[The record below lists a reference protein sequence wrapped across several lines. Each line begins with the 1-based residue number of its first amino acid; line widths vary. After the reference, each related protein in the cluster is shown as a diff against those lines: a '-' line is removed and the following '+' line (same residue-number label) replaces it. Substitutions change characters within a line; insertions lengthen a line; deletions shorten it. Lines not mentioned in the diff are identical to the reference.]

1 MSGMLKL
8 WPMMAQFTGP
18 ELWIQAEY
26 LLRILIAACLG
37 LLIGSERK
45 NRNKSAGIRT
55 HVIVALGAALIMVVS
70 KYGFT
75 DVEKVDSARLAA
87 QVVSGV
93 GFLGAGVIFVRN
105 NLVNGLTTAAGIWAT
120 AGVGLALGAGMYV
133 VGISSALLILFIQFI
148 MHRIA
153 YFADVASGGLI
164 RMTLVKREGIVQS
177 MEDYLQNEKLSVVS
191 VKINKTKKDEV
202 KLEFDVV
209 FPPGYQKTRLLA
221 RLVEMDDVLAVSE

>member
-1 MSGMLKL
+1 MLKL
-8 WPMMAQFTGP
+8 WPVLAQFTAP
-18 ELWIQAEY
+18 ELWAQVEY
-26 LLRILIAACLG
+26 LVRIFVAACLG

-70 KYGFT
+70 KYGFM
-75 DVEKVDSARLAA
+75 DVEKADAARVAA
-87 QVVSGV
+87 QVVSGI

-133 VGISSALLILFIQFI
+133 VGISSALLVLLIQFV
-148 MHRIA
+148 MHRVA

-177 MEDYLQNEKLSVVS
+177 MEDYLQREKLSVIS

-209 FPPGYQKTRLLA
+209 FPPGYKKTKLLA

>member
-1 MSGMLKL
+1 MLKL
-8 WPMMAQFTGP
+8 WPVLAQFTAP
-18 ELWIQAEY
+18 ELWVQVEY
-26 LLRILIAACLG
+26 LVRIFVAACLG
-37 LLIGSERK
+37 ILIGSERK

-70 KYGFT
+70 KYGFM
-75 DVEKVDSARLAA
+75 DVEKADAARVAA
-87 QVVSGV
+87 QVVSGI

-120 AGVGLALGAGMYV
+120 AGVGLALGAGLYV
-133 VGISSALLILFIQFI
+133 VGISSALLVLLIQFV

-177 MEDYLQNEKLSVVS
+177 MEDYLQRENLSVIS

-209 FPPGYQKTRLLA
+209 FPPGYKKTKLLA

>member
-1 MSGMLKL
+1 MLKL
-8 WPMMAQFTGP
+8 WPVLAQFTAP
-18 ELWIQAEY
+18 ELWVQVEY
-26 LLRILIAACLG
+26 LVRILVAACLG

-70 KYGFT
+70 KYGFM
-75 DVEKVDSARLAA
+75 DVEKADAARVAA
-87 QVVSGV
+87 QVVSGI

-120 AGVGLALGAGMYV
+120 AGVGLALGSGMYV
-133 VGISSALLILFIQFI
+133 VGISSALLVLFIQFV

-177 MEDYLQNEKLSVVS
+177 MEDYLKREKLSVIS

-209 FPPGYQKTRLLA
+209 FPPGYKKTKLLA

>member
-1 MSGMLKL
+1 MLKL
-8 WPMMAQFTGP
+8 WPVLAQFTAP
-18 ELWIQAEY
+18 ELWVQVEY
-26 LLRILIAACLG
+26 LVRIFVAACLG

-70 KYGFT
+70 KYGFM
-75 DVEKVDSARLAA
+75 DVEKADAARVAA
-87 QVVSGV
+87 QVVSGL

-120 AGVGLALGAGMYV
+120 AGVGLALGSGMYV
-133 VGISSALLILFIQFI
+133 VGISSALLVLFVQFV

-177 MEDYLQNEKLSVVS
+177 MEDYLQREKLSVIS

-209 FPPGYQKTRLLA
+209 FPPGYKKTKLLA

>member
-1 MSGMLKL
+1 MLKL
-8 WPMMAQFTGP
+8 WPVLAQFTAP
-18 ELWIQAEY
+18 ELWVQAEY
-26 LLRILIAACLG
+26 LERILVAACLG

-75 DVEKVDSARLAA
+75 DVEKVDSARVAA

-133 VGISSALLILFIQFI
+133 VGISSALLVLLIQFV

-164 RMTLVKREGIVQS
+164 RMTLVKQEGIVQS
-177 MEDYLQNEKLSVVS
+177 MEDYLQREKLSVVS

-209 FPPGYQKTRLLA
+209 FPPGYQKSRLLA
-221 RLVEMDDVLAVSE
+221 RLVEMDEVLAVSE

>member
-1 MSGMLKL
+1 MLKL
-8 WPMMAQFTGP
+8 WPVLAQFTAP
-18 ELWIQAEY
+18 ELWVQVEY
-26 LLRILIAACLG
+26 LVRIFVAACLG

-70 KYGFT
+70 KYGFM
-75 DVEKVDSARLAA
+75 DVEKADAARVAA
-87 QVVSGV
+87 QVVSGI

-133 VGISSALLILFIQFI
+133 VGISSALLVLLIQFV
-148 MHRIA
+148 MHRVA

-177 MEDYLQNEKLSVVS
+177 MEDYLQREKLSVIS

-209 FPPGYQKTRLLA
+209 FPPGYKNKTVGQTGR
-221 RLVEMDDVLAVSE
+221 DG

>member
-1 MSGMLKL
+1 MLKL
-8 WPMMAQFTGP
+8 WPMMAQVTGP

>member
-1 MSGMLKL
+1 MLKL
-8 WPMMAQFTGP
+8 WPILAQFTAP
-18 ELWIQAEY
+18 ELWVQVEY
-26 LLRILIAACLG
+26 LVRILVAACLG

-70 KYGFT
+70 KYGFM
-75 DVEKVDSARLAA
+75 DVEKADAARVAA
-87 QVVSGV
+87 QVVSGI

-133 VGISSALLILFIQFI
+133 VGISSALLVLLIQFV

-177 MEDYLQNEKLSVVS
+177 MEDYLQREKLSVIS

-209 FPPGYQKTRLLA
+209 FPPGYKKTKLLA

>member
-1 MSGMLKL
+1 MLKL
-8 WPMMAQFTGP
+8 WPVLAQFTAP
-18 ELWIQAEY
+18 ELWVQVEY
-26 LLRILIAACLG
+26 LVRIFVAACLG

-75 DVEKVDSARLAA
+75 DVEKADAARVAA
-87 QVVSGV
+87 QVVSGI

-133 VGISSALLILFIQFI
+133 VGISSALLVLLIQFV
-148 MHRIA
+148 MHRVA

-177 MEDYLQNEKLSVVS
+177 MEDYLQREKLSVIS

-209 FPPGYQKTRLLA
+209 FPPGYKKTKLLA

>member
-1 MSGMLKL
+1 MLKL

>member
-1 MSGMLKL
+1 MLKL
-8 WPMMAQFTGP
+8 WPVLVQFTAP

-26 LLRILIAACLG
+26 LVRIFVAACLG
-37 LLIGSERK
+37 ILIGSERK

-70 KYGFT
+70 KYGFA

-133 VGISSALLILFIQFI
+133 VGISSALLVVTIQFV

-177 MEDYLQNEKLSVVS
+177 MEDYLQHEKLSVVS

-209 FPPGYQKTRLLA
+209 FPPGYQKTKLLA
-221 RLVEMDDVLAVSE
+221 RLVEMDEVLAVSE

>member
-1 MSGMLKL
+1 MLKL
-8 WPMMAQFTGP
+8 WPVLAQFTAP
-18 ELWIQAEY
+18 ELWVQVEY
-26 LLRILIAACLG
+26 LVRIFVAACLG

-70 KYGFT
+70 KYGFM
-75 DVEKVDSARLAA
+75 DVEKADAARVAA
-87 QVVSGV
+87 QVVSGI

-120 AGVGLALGAGMYV
+120 AGVGLALGSGMYV
-133 VGISSALLILFIQFI
+133 VGISSALLVLFIQFV

-164 RMTLVKREGIVQS
+164 RMTLVKQEGIVQS
-177 MEDYLQNEKLSVVS
+177 MEDYLQREKLSVIS

-209 FPPGYQKTRLLA
+209 FPPGYKKTKLLA

>member
-1 MSGMLKL
+1 MLKL
-8 WPMMAQFTGP
+8 WPILAQFTAP
-18 ELWIQAEY
+18 ELWVQVEY
-26 LLRILIAACLG
+26 LVRILVAACLG

-70 KYGFT
+70 KYGFM
-75 DVEKVDSARLAA
+75 DVEKADAARVAA
-87 QVVSGV
+87 QVVSGI

-120 AGVGLALGAGMYV
+120 AGVGLALGSGMYV
-133 VGISSALLILFIQFI
+133 VGISSALLVLFIQFV

-177 MEDYLQNEKLSVVS
+177 MEDYLQREKLSVIS

-209 FPPGYQKTRLLA
+209 FPPGI
-221 RLVEMDDVLAVSE
+221 

>member
-1 MSGMLKL
+1 MLKL
-8 WPMMAQFTGP
+8 WPVLAPFTAP
-18 ELWIQAEY
+18 ELWVQVEY
-26 LLRILIAACLG
+26 LVRIFVAACLG

-70 KYGFT
+70 KYGFM
-75 DVEKVDSARLAA
+75 DVEKADAARVAA
-87 QVVSGV
+87 QVVSGI

-120 AGVGLALGAGMYV
+120 AGVGLALGSGMYV
-133 VGISSALLILFIQFI
+133 VGISSALLVLFIQFV

-177 MEDYLQNEKLSVVS
+177 MEDYLQREKLSVIS

-209 FPPGYQKTRLLA
+209 FPPGYKKTKLLA

>member
-1 MSGMLKL
+1 MLKL
-8 WPMMAQFTGP
+8 WPVLAQFTAP
-18 ELWIQAEY
+18 ELWVQVEY
-26 LLRILIAACLG
+26 LVRIFVAACLG

-70 KYGFT
+70 KYGVM
-75 DVEKVDSARLAA
+75 DVEKADAARVAA
-87 QVVSGV
+87 QVVSGI

-133 VGISSALLILFIQFI
+133 VGISSALLVLLIQFV
-148 MHRIA
+148 MHRVA

-177 MEDYLQNEKLSVVS
+177 MEDYLQREKLSVIS

-209 FPPGYQKTRLLA
+209 FPPGYKKTKLLA

>member
-1 MSGMLKL
+1 MLKL
-8 WPMMAQFTGP
+8 WPVLAQFTAP
-18 ELWIQAEY
+18 ELWVQVES
-26 LLRILIAACLG
+26 LVRIFVAACLG

-70 KYGFT
+70 KYGFM
-75 DVEKVDSARLAA
+75 DVEKADAARVAA
-87 QVVSGV
+87 QVVSGI

-133 VGISSALLILFIQFI
+133 VGISSALLVLLIQFV

-177 MEDYLQNEKLSVVS
+177 MEDYLQREKLSVIS

-209 FPPGYQKTRLLA
+209 FPPGYKKTKLLA

>member
-1 MSGMLKL
+1 MLKL
-8 WPMMAQFTGP
+8 WPVLAQFTAP
-18 ELWIQAEY
+18 ELWVQVEY
-26 LLRILIAACLG
+26 LVRIFVAACLG

-70 KYGFT
+70 KYGFM
-75 DVEKVDSARLAA
+75 DVEKADAARVAA
-87 QVVSGV
+87 QVVSGI

-133 VGISSALLILFIQFI
+133 VGISSALLVLLIQFV
-148 MHRIA
+148 MHRVA
-153 YFADVASGGLI
+153 YFADVGSGGLI

-177 MEDYLQNEKLSVVS
+177 MEDYLQREKLSVIS

-209 FPPGYQKTRLLA
+209 FPPGYKKTKLLA

>member
-1 MSGMLKL
+1 M
-8 WPMMAQFTGP
+8 TGLSIAL
-18 ELWIQAEY
+18 ELECFV
-26 LLRILIAACLG
+26 RILMASLCG
-37 LLIGSERK
+37 CMIGYERTRRLK
-45 NRNKSAGIRT
+45 EAGVRT
-55 HVIVALGAALIMVVS
+55 HCVVACGAALMMVVS
-70 KYGFT
+70 KYGFA
-75 DVEKVDSARLAA
+75 DIIQNGVYLYGSDGVDASRIAS
-87 QVVSGV
+87 QVVTGV

-120 AGVGLALGAGMYV
+120 AGVGLALGSGMYV
-133 VGISSALLILFIQFI
+133 VGISSALLVLFIQFV

-177 MEDYLQNEKLSVVS
+177 MEDYLQREKLSVIS

-209 FPPGYQKTRLLA
+209 FPPGYKKTKLLA

>member
-1 MSGMLKL
+1 MLKL
-8 WPMMAQFTGP
+8 WPVLAQFLAP
-18 ELWIQAEY
+18 ELWVQAEY
-26 LLRILIAACLG
+26 LIRIVVAAFLG
-37 LLIGSERK
+37 LLIGNERK

-55 HVIVALGAALIMVVS
+55 HVIVALIMVVS
-70 KYGFT
+70 KYGFA
-75 DVEKVDSARLAA
+75 DVEKVDSARVAA

-133 VGISSALLILFIQFI
+133 VGICSALLVLMIQFV

-164 RMTLVKREGIVQS
+164 RMTLVKQEGIVQS
-177 MEDYLQNEKLSVVS
+177 MEDYLQHEKLSVVS

-209 FPPGYQKTRLLA
+209 FPPGYQKTKLLA
-221 RLVEMDDVLAVSE
+221 RLVEMDEVLAVSE

>member
-1 MSGMLKL
+1 M
-8 WPMMAQFTGP
+8 
-18 ELWIQAEY
+18 
-26 LLRILIAACLG
+26 RIFVAACLG

-70 KYGFT
+70 KYGFM
-75 DVEKVDSARLAA
+75 DVEKADAARVAA
-87 QVVSGV
+87 QVVSGI

-120 AGVGLALGAGMYV
+120 AGVGLALGSGMYV
-133 VGISSALLILFIQFI
+133 VGISSALLVLFIQFV

-177 MEDYLQNEKLSVVS
+177 MEDYLQREKLSVIS

-209 FPPGYQKTRLLA
+209 FPPGYKKTKLLA

>member
-1 MSGMLKL
+1 MLKL
-8 WPMMAQFTGP
+8 WPVLAQFTAP
-18 ELWIQAEY
+18 ELWVQVEY
-26 LLRILIAACLG
+26 LVRIFVAACLG

-70 KYGFT
+70 KYGFM
-75 DVEKVDSARLAA
+75 DVEKADAARVAA
-87 QVVSGV
+87 QVVSGI

-120 AGVGLALGAGMYV
+120 AGVGLALGSGMYV
-133 VGISSALLILFIQFI
+133 VGISSALLVLFIQFV

-177 MEDYLQNEKLSVVS
+177 MEDYLQRETLSVIS

-209 FPPGYQKTRLLA
+209 FPPGYKKTKLLA

>member
-1 MSGMLKL
+1 MLKL
-8 WPMMAQFTGP
+8 WPVLAQFTAPG
-18 ELWIQAEY
+18 LWIQVEY
-26 LLRILIAACLG
+26 LVRIFVAACLG

-70 KYGFT
+70 KYGFM
-75 DVEKVDSARLAA
+75 DVEKADAARVAA
-87 QVVSGV
+87 QVVSGI

-133 VGISSALLILFIQFI
+133 VGISSALLVLLIQFV

-177 MEDYLQNEKLSVVS
+177 MEDYLQREKLSVIS

-209 FPPGYQKTRLLA
+209 FPPGYKKTKLLA

>member
-1 MSGMLKL
+1 MLKL
-8 WPMMAQFTGP
+8 WPVLAQFTAP
-18 ELWIQAEY
+18 ELWVQVEY
-26 LLRILIAACLG
+26 LVRIFVAACLG

-70 KYGFT
+70 KYGFM
-75 DVEKVDSARLAA
+75 DVEKADAARVAA
-87 QVVSGV
+87 QVVSGI

-133 VGISSALLILFIQFI
+133 VGISSALLVLLIQFV
-148 MHRIA
+148 MHRVA

-177 MEDYLQNEKLSVVS
+177 MEDYLQREKLSVIS

-209 FPPGYQKTRLLA
+209 FPPGYKKTKLLA

>member
-1 MSGMLKL
+1 MLKL
-8 WPMMAQFTGP
+8 WPVLAQFTAP
-18 ELWIQAEY
+18 ELWVQVEY
-26 LLRILIAACLG
+26 LVRIFVAACLG

-70 KYGFT
+70 KYGFM
-75 DVEKVDSARLAA
+75 DVEKADAARVAA
-87 QVVSGV
+87 QVVSGI

-133 VGISSALLILFIQFI
+133 VGISSALLVLLIQFV
-148 MHRIA
+148 MHRVA

-177 MEDYLQNEKLSVVS
+177 MEDYLQREKLSVIS

-202 KLEFDVV
+202 MYSSTIF
-209 FPPGYQKTRLLA
+209 
-221 RLVEMDDVLAVSE
+221 

>member
-1 MSGMLKL
+1 MLKL
-8 WPMMAQFTGP
+8 WPVPAQFTAP
-18 ELWIQAEY
+18 ELWVQVEY
-26 LLRILIAACLG
+26 LVRIFVAACLG

-70 KYGFT
+70 KYGFM
-75 DVEKVDSARLAA
+75 DVEKADAARVAA
-87 QVVSGV
+87 QVVSGI

-133 VGISSALLILFIQFI
+133 VGISSALLVLLIQFV

-177 MEDYLQNEKLSVVS
+177 MEDYLQREKLSVIS

-209 FPPGYQKTRLLA
+209 FPPGYKKTKLLA

>member
-1 MSGMLKL
+1 M
-8 WPMMAQFTGP
+8 
-18 ELWIQAEY
+18 
-26 LLRILIAACLG
+26 RIFVAACLR

-70 KYGFT
+70 KYGFM
-75 DVEKVDSARLAA
+75 DVEKADAARVAA
-87 QVVSGV
+87 QVVSGI

-120 AGVGLALGAGMYV
+120 AGVGLALGSGMYV
-133 VGISSALLILFIQFI
+133 VGISSALLVLFIQFV

-177 MEDYLQNEKLSVVS
+177 MEDYLQREKLSVIS

-209 FPPGYQKTRLLA
+209 FPPGYKKTKLLA

>member
-1 MSGMLKL
+1 MLKL
-8 WPMMAQFTGP
+8 WPVLAQFTAP
-18 ELWIQAEY
+18 ELWVQVEY
-26 LLRILIAACLG
+26 LVRIFVAACLG

-70 KYGFT
+70 KYGFM
-75 DVEKVDSARLAA
+75 DVEKADAARVAA
-87 QVVSGV
+87 QVVSGI

-120 AGVGLALGAGMYV
+120 AGVGLALGSGMYV
-133 VGISSALLILFIQFI
+133 VGISSALVVLFVQFV

-177 MEDYLQNEKLSVVS
+177 MEDYLQREKLSVIS

-209 FPPGYQKTRLLA
+209 FPPGYKKTKLLA

>member
-1 MSGMLKL
+1 MLKL
-8 WPMMAQFTGP
+8 WPVLAQFTAP
-18 ELWIQAEY
+18 ELWVQAEY
-26 LLRILIAACLG
+26 LVRILVAACLG

-75 DVEKVDSARLAA
+75 DVEKVDSARVAA

-133 VGISSALLILFIQFI
+133 VGISSALLVVTIQFV

-164 RMTLVKREGIVQS
+164 RMTLVKQEGIVQS
-177 MEDYLQNEKLSVVS
+177 MENYLQKEKLSVVS

-209 FPPGYQKTRLLA
+209 FPPGYQKSRLLA
-221 RLVEMDDVLAVSE
+221 RLVEMDEVLAVSE

>member
-1 MSGMLKL
+1 M
-8 WPMMAQFTGP
+8 
-18 ELWIQAEY
+18 
-26 LLRILIAACLG
+26 AACLG

-75 DVEKVDSARLAA
+75 DVEKVDSARVAA

-133 VGISSALLILFIQFI
+133 VGISSALLVLIIQFV

-164 RMTLVKREGIVQS
+164 RMTLVKQEGIVQS
-177 MEDYLQNEKLSVVS
+177 MEDYLQREKLSVVS

-209 FPPGYQKTRLLA
+209 FPPGYQKSRLLA
-221 RLVEMDDVLAVSE
+221 RLVEMDEVLAVSE

>member
-1 MSGMLKL
+1 MLKL
-8 WPMMAQFTGP
+8 WPVLAQFTAP
-18 ELWIQAEY
+18 ELWVQVEY
-26 LLRILIAACLG
+26 LVRIFVAACLG

-70 KYGFT
+70 KYGFM
-75 DVEKVDSARLAA
+75 DVEKADAARVAA
-87 QVVSGV
+87 QVVSGI

-133 VGISSALLILFIQFI
+133 VGISSALLVLLIQFV
-148 MHRIA
+148 MHRVA
-153 YFADVASGGLI
+153 YFADVACGGLI

-177 MEDYLQNEKLSVVS
+177 MEDYLQREKLSVIS

-209 FPPGYQKTRLLA
+209 FPPGYKKTKLLA

>member
-1 MSGMLKL
+1 MLKL
-8 WPMMAQFTGP
+8 WPVLAQFTAP
-18 ELWIQAEY
+18 ELWVQVEY
-26 LLRILIAACLG
+26 LVRIFVAACLG

-70 KYGFT
+70 KYGFM
-75 DVEKVDSARLAA
+75 DVEKADAARVAA
-87 QVVSGV
+87 QVVSGI

-133 VGISSALLILFIQFI
+133 VGISSALLVLLIQFV
-148 MHRIA
+148 MHRVA

-177 MEDYLQNEKLSVVS
+177 MEEYLQREKLSVIS

-209 FPPGYQKTRLLA
+209 FPPGYKKTKLLA

>member
-1 MSGMLKL
+1 MLKL
-8 WPMMAQFTGP
+8 WPVLAQVAAP
-18 ELWIQAEY
+18 ELWVQAEY
-26 LLRILIAACLG
+26 LVRILVAACLG

-75 DVEKVDSARLAA
+75 DVEKVDSARVAA

-133 VGISSALLILFIQFI
+133 VGISSALLVLLIQFV

-164 RMTLVKREGIVQS
+164 RMTLVKQEGIVQS
-177 MEDYLQNEKLSVVS
+177 MEDYLQREKLSVVS

-209 FPPGYQKTRLLA
+209 FPPGYQKSRLLA
-221 RLVEMDDVLAVSE
+221 RLVEMDEVLAVSE

>member
-1 MSGMLKL
+1 MLKL
-8 WPMMAQFTGP
+8 WPVLAQFTAP
-18 ELWIQAEY
+18 ELWGQVEY
-26 LLRILIAACLG
+26 LVRIFVAACLG

-70 KYGFT
+70 KYGFM
-75 DVEKVDSARLAA
+75 DVEKADAARVAA
-87 QVVSGV
+87 QVVSGI

-133 VGISSALLILFIQFI
+133 VGISSALLVLLIQFV
-148 MHRIA
+148 MHRVA

-177 MEDYLQNEKLSVVS
+177 MEDYLQREKLSVIS

-209 FPPGYQKTRLLA
+209 FPPGYKKTKLLA